1 MDSALR
7 WESMAKQQMLIMVAE
22 RIALAGIP
30 IKMTYAQMAVMESM
44 MVGILRLRPPNNRMN
59 SWKIIPICNPLTAS
73 I

>member
-1 MDSALR
+1 
-7 WESMAKQQMLIMVAE
+7 
-22 RIALAGIP
+22 
-30 IKMTYAQMAVMESM
+30 MAVMESM